1 MHASVEKH
9 QKECEHHEKKEHKSK
24 HKKGIYNFRQ
34 GCHTHVP
41 LENISLY
48 LARFVKIMKE
58 DKHIPKLY
66 SVENFRKDA
75 HNNTIIRM
83 YFQGALDQ
91 IPESVASLD
100 EIGKCRQGILY
111 GMSLD
116 EVFDLVNVV
125 AQTPP
130 CYSHS

>member
-1 MHASVEKH
+1 
-9 QKECEHHEKKEHKSK
+9 
-24 HKKGIYNFRQ
+24 
-34 GCHTHVP
+34 
-41 LENISLY
+41 
-48 LARFVKIMKE
+48 
-58 DKHIPKLY
+58 
-66 SVENFRKDA
+66 
-75 HNNTIIRM
+75 M

-100 EIGKCRQGILY
+100 DPDKCRQGILF

-116 EVFDLVNVV
+116 SVFDLVNVV

>member
-1 MHASVEKH
+1 
-9 QKECEHHEKKEHKSK
+9 
-24 HKKGIYNFRQ
+24 
-34 GCHTHVP
+34 
-41 LENISLY
+41 
-48 LARFVKIMKE
+48 MKE
-58 DKHIPKLY
+58 GKHIPKLY

-100 EIGKCRQGILY
+100 DPDKCRQGILF

-116 EVFDLVNVV
+116 SVFDLVNVV